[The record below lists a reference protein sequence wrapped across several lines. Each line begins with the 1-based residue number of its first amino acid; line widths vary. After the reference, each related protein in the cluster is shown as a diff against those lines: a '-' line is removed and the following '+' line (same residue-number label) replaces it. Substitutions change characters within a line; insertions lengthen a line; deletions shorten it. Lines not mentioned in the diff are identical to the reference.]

1 MQTIV
6 LRNLSLSRFI
16 SVEEFNVRY
25 LSRGV
30 IFWSTHF
37 FYGIGAFSFRCVLV
51 DEAVPVVILVA
62 RIPKNSFVERALF

>member
-1 MQTIV
+1 M
-6 LRNLSLSRFI
+6 LSFGRH
-16 SVEEFNVRY
+16 
-25 LSRGV
+25 
-30 IFWSTHF
+30 TF